1 MALGAAIAVDGTVD
15 DGLAAASWIEVHER
29 MGLPTSYRIRYEV
42 EVGSRDLDRLVDARL
57 DAGSVLSVLV
67 PGRAGNECLVKG
79 PVGAQRIH
87 FEHGGKGSYVEVR
100 GSDSAIKLDREARS
114 KVWPD
119 VTDSQAVSSILGS
132 YGLVLDVAST
142 DGGHY
147 ENKHALVQRESDLT
161 FVRRLARR
169 NGFLFWVTADAV
181 GIETGHF
188 KQAPVGGTA
197 TMKLLINQSPPALEQ
212 LDLRWDVERP
222 TSVTSV
228 QLDLNSREELDGARQ
243 NGPLSALGG
252 KDLAAITGDTRSIFL
267 SAPSDDA
274 GDLKARSDGA
284 LVDSYFFIRASG
296 ETRVDRTGAP
306 VRAHTVIEIQG
317 AGTRHSG
324 KYFVAGVRHTID
336 PESHR
341 MELELLR
348 NGWGA

>member
-1 MALGAAIAVDGTVD
+1 
-15 DGLAAASWIEVHER
+15 
-29 MGLPTSYRIRYEV
+29 
-42 EVGSRDLDRLVDARL
+42 
-57 DAGSVLSVLV
+57 
-67 PGRAGNECLVKG
+67 
-79 PVGAQRIH
+79 
-87 FEHGGKGSYVEVR
+87 
-100 GSDSAIKLDREARS
+100 
-114 KVWPD
+114 
-119 VTDSQAVSSILGS
+119 
-132 YGLVLDVAST
+132 
-142 DGGHY
+142 
-147 ENKHALVQRESDLT
+147 VQRESDLT

>member
-228 QLDLNSREELDGARQ
+228 QLDPTALADQLAGSS
-243 NGPLSALGG
+243 LSVPGF
-252 KDLAAITGDTRSIFL
+252 RL
-267 SAPSDDA
+267 SSEWP
-274 GDLKARSDGA
+274 
-284 LVDSYFFIRASG
+284 
-296 ETRVDRTGAP
+296 
-306 VRAHTVIEIQG
+306 
-317 AGTRHSG
+317 
-324 KYFVAGVRHTID
+324 
-336 PESHR
+336 
-341 MELELLR
+341 
-348 NGWGA
+348 